1 MPSSSAL
8 LNRLSRA
15 KFPHPLVLMLG
26 GILLAAL
33 LTWILP
39 AGEYARQHDVLTNR
53 DVVVAGTYHAIAAA
67 PVGLFGALVAIPQG
81 LIQAAD
87 VVFFVFLIGGAFAV
101 VERTGALAQ
110 GMNALVRVV
119 GERQHFVIPIVSI
132 AFGAAGAL
140 EHMQEEIIALVPV
153 LLLLTRRF
161 GYDPLVAVS
170 MSIGAAAV
178 GAAFSPIDPFQVGIA
193 QQLAHL
199 PLLSGAGFRCVF
211 LAIAMILWIWTTMR
225 FADRTRGAPQ
235 ATDDRVAS
243 EGSGRGMLVLSI
255 VVFAFAAFVYGIFA
269 LGWDFTQMA
278 ALFFLMGI
286 VAGLVGG
293 LRIAGTAEAFV
304 EGFRAMTYAA
314 MLIGFARA
322 ISTVLEQGHVVDTII
337 HGLFTPLAHLPLF
350 ASAVT
355 MTVVQSAIHV
365 PVPSTS
371 GQAVLTIPVLAP
383 LADLLGMSRQVMVLT
398 YQYGA
403 GICELFTPTNGA
415 LIAILT
421 AAGVSYE
428 RWIRVVAPVLLGL
441 LGLGL
446 VAISVGL
453 AVGLR

>member
-53 DVVVAGTYHAIAAA
+53 DVVVAGTYHSIASA

-101 VERTGALAQ
+101 VEKTGALAH

-119 GERQHFVIPIVSI
+119 GERQHFVIPIVSM

-161 GYDPLVAVS
+161 GYDPLVAVA

-199 PLLSGAGFRCVF
+199 PLLSGAAFRCVF
-211 LAIAMILWIWTTMR
+211 LAIAMILWIWATMR
-225 FADRTRGAPQ
+225 FAERTRGTPQ
-235 ATDDRVAS
+235 AIEEVAS
-243 EGSGRGMLVLSI
+243 EGNGRGMVVLSI
-255 VVFAFAAFVYGIFA
+255 VVLAFAMFVYGIFA

-286 VAGLVGG
+286 VAGVVGG

-446 VAISVGL
+446 VAISIGL
-453 AVGLR
+453 AVGLG